1 VFNSAS
7 VFNQDVSKWKTG
19 AVTNMWNSK
28 CTLSLPLFV
37 AMPSTVVVVLNTT
50 TQVSSDHNSDIRFI
64 ILFFILK
71 RYLFVVC
78 GGLIFLLFVALSLVV
93 FNSAS
98 AFNQDVSNW
107 NTGAVTTMAHSKC
120 TLPPPLCGHAFR
132 CCVFEF

>member
-28 CTLSLPLFV
+28 C
-37 AMPSTVVVVLNTT
+37 

-98 AFNQDVSNW
+98 AFNQDVSKW
-107 NTGAVTTMAHSKC
+107 NTGAVTTMLNSKC